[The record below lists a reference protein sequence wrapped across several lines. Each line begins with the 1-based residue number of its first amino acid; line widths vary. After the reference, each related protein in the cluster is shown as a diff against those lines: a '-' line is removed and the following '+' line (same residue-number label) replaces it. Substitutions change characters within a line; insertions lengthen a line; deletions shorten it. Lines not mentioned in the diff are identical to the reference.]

1 LEEIVGNLLDNA
13 CKWAEEEIAVSVNMQ
28 GIERRNRPFLQIVV
42 EDDGPGLPEAA
53 RKTALKRGA
62 RLDETKPGSGLGLS
76 IVTEI
81 AELYGGELKLEA
93 AKKGGL
99 RAELYLPASTAT
111 A

>member
-1 LEEIVGNLLDNA
+1 
-13 CKWAEEEIAVSVNMQ
+13 
-28 GIERRNRPFLQIVV
+28 
-42 EDDGPGLPEAA
+42 
-53 RKTALKRGA
+53 LKRGA

-93 AKKGGL
+93 AEKGGL